1 MKAGLG
7 AWGVCEV
14 LAECDR
20 VNQVDKG
27 LGQPRQ
33 VMTAG
38 MYGPSGQPIFDV
50 VTPSIDYVKW
60 HCSEVVLSQHPGC
73 T

>member
-1 MKAGLG
+1 MD
-7 AWGVCEV
+7 AWGSLCGVGRS
-14 LAECDR
+14 DR

-38 MYGPSGQPIFDV
+38 TYGPSRQLMFDIV
-50 VTPSIDYVKW
+50 IPSV
-60 HCSEVVLSQHPGC
+60 
-73 T
+73 